1 MVYGFL
7 YSPIDLSTSC
17 PAIFDFS
24 FCSEPETT
32 TREFHCVSND
42 IVGSEHD
49 VHSPRMA
56 GHRILFKVWGSRGVR
71 QF

>member
-7 YSPIDLSTSC
+7 YSPIDLSTNY
-17 PAIFDFS
+17 PGIFDFS
-24 FCSEPETT
+24 FSSEPETT
-32 TREFHCVSND
+32 TREFHCVSTD

-49 VHSPRMA
+49 VHSPRIA
-56 GHRILFKVWGSRGVR
+56 GHRILFTVWGYQGVR